1 LGNNADAARILHQSN
16 EVLREMNKGKEKAEE
31 IQEQGMVNSEE

>member
-1 LGNNADAARILHQSN
+1 LGNHSDAARRLHQSN
-16 EVLREMNKGKEKAEE
+16 EVLREMRKAKEKQEE